1 MEENKFKKGAD
12 FFGELARRF
21 QREQIEFS
29 VPEKNRLPILLNGQE
44 IGAVIP
50 DGSMR
55 IRKEFI
61 DDTEVS
67 DLCQR
72 TGEIAAE
79 AREYMKLLEDAPP
92 LKASSLSE
100 PYKLLADF
108 NGYVLGGMESKHG
121 VQFTTWQWTYDNDG
135 LTLGHYFG
143 NDYAAAKQDFALR
156 SGLVLEEKRFT
167 PEQLIEI
174 YLCCADTMTS
184 GIPLTFEQEK
194 RIDEI
199 QTQIIEMVPD
209 CADRF
214 KQALEQDAP
223 SQQTM

>member
-1 MEENKFKKGAD
+1 MNQSVQTTYFE
-12 FFGELARRF
+12 ELALRI
-21 QREQIEFS
+21 QREHIES
-29 VPEKNRLPILLNGQE
+29 VPPDGDRLPILLNGQE
-44 IGAVIP
+44 IGVITPGGAIRVRAESIRDP
-50 DGSMR
+50 D
-55 IRKEFI
+55 
-61 DDTEVS
+61 VS
-67 DLCQR
+67 DLYHR
-72 TGEIAAE
+72 AGAIAAE
-79 AREYMKLLEDAPP
+79 VREYMELMKTAPFI
-92 LKASSLSE
+92 KASSLYA
-100 PYKLLADF
+100 PYRQLADF
-108 NGYVLGGMESKHG
+108 NGYVLGGMESKRG
-121 VQFTTWQWTYDNDG
+121 AQFTTRQWTYDHDG

>member
-12 FFGELARRF
+12 FFGELARRL

-29 VPEKNRLPILLNGQE
+29 APENNRLPILLNGQE
-44 IGAVIP
+44 IGAVIS

-79 AREYMKLLEDAPP
+79 VREYMKLLEDAPP

-108 NGYVLGGMESKHG
+108 NGYVLGGMESNRG
-121 VQFTTWQWTYDNDG
+121 VQFTTWQWTYDHDG

-143 NDYAAAKQDFALR
+143 SDYAAAKQDFALR
-156 SGLVLEEKRFT
+156 SGLVPEEKQFT

>member
-1 MEENKFKKGAD
+1 MEENKFKKGAN

-29 VPEKNRLPILLNGQE
+29 LPENNCLPILMNGQE
-44 IGAVIP
+44 VGAVIP
-50 DGSMR
+50 DGAMR
-55 IRKEFI
+55 IPKAFV

-79 AREYMKLLEDAPP
+79 VREYMKLLEDAPS

-174 YLCCADTMTS
+174 YRCCADTMTS

>member
-12 FFGELARRF
+12 FFRELARRF

-29 VPEKNRLPILLNGQE
+29 APENNRLPTLLNGQE

-79 AREYMKLLEDAPP
+79 VREYMKLLEDDPS

-108 NGYVLGGMESKHG
+108 NGYVLGGMESSRG
-121 VQFTTWQWTYDNDG
+121 IQFTTWQWTYNHDG

-143 NDYAAAKQDFALR
+143 DDYAAAKRDFALR
-156 SGLVLEEKRFT
+156 SGLMPEEKQFT
-167 PEQLIEI
+167 PAQLIEI
-174 YLCCADTMTS
+174 YRCCADTMTS
-184 GIPLTFEQEK
+184 GIPRTFEQEK

-199 QTQIIEMVPD
+199 QTQITEMVPD
-209 CADRF
+209 YADRF
-214 KQALEQDAP
+214 KQALEQEAP
-223 SQQTM
+223 QQQIM

>member
-1 MEENKFKKGAD
+1 MEENKFKKGAN

-29 VPEKNRLPILLNGQE
+29 LPENNCLPILMNGQE
-44 IGAVIP
+44 VGAVIP
-50 DGSMR
+50 DGAMR
-55 IRKEFI
+55 IPKAFV

-108 NGYVLGGMESKHG
+108 NGYVLGGTESNRG
-121 VQFTTWQWTYDNDG
+121 VQFTTWQWTYDHDS

-143 NDYAAAKQDFALR
+143 SDYAAAKQDFALR
-156 SGLVLEEKRFT
+156 SGLVPEEKRFT

-174 YLCCADTMTS
+174 YRCCADTMAS

-199 QTQIIEMVPD
+199 QTQITGMVPN

-214 KQALEQDAP
+214 KQAQEQDAP

>member
-1 MEENKFKKGAD
+1 MEENKFKKGAN

-29 VPEKNRLPILLNGQE
+29 LPENNCLPILMNGQE
-44 IGAVIP
+44 VGAVIP
-50 DGSMR
+50 DGAMR
-55 IRKEFI
+55 IPKAFV

-79 AREYMKLLEDAPP
+79 VREYMKLLEDAPS

-108 NGYVLGGMESKHG
+108 NGYVLGGTESNRG
-121 VQFTTWQWTYDNDG
+121 VQFTTWQWTYDHDS

-143 NDYAAAKQDFALR
+143 SDYAAAKQDFALR
-156 SGLVLEEKRFT
+156 SGLVPEEKRFT

-174 YLCCADTMTS
+174 YRCCADTMAS

-199 QTQIIEMVPD
+199 QTQITGMVPN

-214 KQALEQDAP
+214 KQAQEQDAP